1 MERVANRAVQ
11 NAPQPLPA
19 PMPAQVS
26 PARPNDLL
34 SLQLKAAPLEATDLR
49 FPINLATA
57 LQLSDARPLIVATA
71 QAKVWVA
78 EAQLTRAKLL
88 WVPAP
93 MFGVDYIRHD
103 GGGPDFNKGVITSP
117 SVNYFQV
124 GGSLAV
130 SNPGLFQLLNLTD
143 VFFEPMVARQ
153 ALNSRRWD
161 IQIAK
166 NDSLLVTA
174 DAYFKVHQYRGMYA
188 GALYVVER
196 AREVVDKVSRLS
208 ADLVPRVEI
217 DRARNMLNDLEQQ
230 ATSAREMWRVH
241 SADLTQVL
249 RLDPRAI
256 VVPLE
261 EDHLQITLID
271 PASHARRA
279 PQESRFS
286 IVPSLPHEAR
296 SFSLPKRRSGGRRC
310 ARSCPWFWSAAFKP
324 PAAC

>member
-1 MERVANRAVQ
+1 M
-11 NAPQPLPA
+11 
-19 PMPAQVS
+19 
-26 PARPNDLL
+26 
-34 SLQLKAAPLEATDLR
+34 R

-57 LQLSDARPLIVATA
+57 LQLSDASAHRRRRPGQGMGGGGA
-71 QAKVWVA
+71 
-78 EAQLTRAKLL
+78 LTRAKLL

-153 ALNSRRWD
+153 VLNSRQWD

-166 NDSLLVTA
+166 NDSLLMTA

-208 ADLVPRVEI
+208 APTLFPGWRSTGRGTCSMISSTGDQRSRNVA
-217 DRARNMLNDLEQQ
+217 RAQRRFDSG
-230 ATSAREMWRVH
+230 ASARPPSDRR
-241 SADLTQVL
+241 SARGGSPSDHTD
-249 RLDPRAI
+249 RPR
-256 VVPLE
+256 
-261 EDHLQITLID
+261 H
-271 PASHARRA
+271 HARRA
-279 PQESRFS
+279 PQNRGFP
-286 IVPSLPHEAR
+286 IVPSLPHGAR
-296 SFSLPKRRSGGRRC
+296 SFSLPKRRSGGKRC
-310 ARSCPWFWSAAFKP
+310 ARSCPWFWSAAFKH